1 MKKKSGVKTTPSGL
15 QYKVEKEGTGANPKS
30 EDIVYVNYVFKT
42 IDGYLVDDSK
52 INGKPV
58 DIPLYQLI
66 PGWQEGVKL
75 MNKGSKYILY
85 VPAEL
90 AYW

>member
-1 MKKKSGVKTTPSGL
+1 M
-15 QYKVEKEGTGANPKS
+15 
-30 EDIVYVNYVFKT
+30 
-42 IDGYLVDDSK
+42 DGYLVDDSK